1 MCYPFISKLVLFAH
15 NWNVGILEHWN
26 IGFWASASESLRLR
40 EKMESWVIVK
50 FLLTGIKYRN
60 VIFFKLSFQYSI
72 IPIFHIRGKRK
83 NLKKSYTFI
92 IL

>member
-1 MCYPFISKLVLFAH
+1 MCYPFISKLVCFAY
-15 NWNVGILEHWN
+15 NWNVGMLEYWNTGIL
-26 IGFWASASESLRLR
+26 GFG
-40 EKMESWVIVK
+40 KMESWVIVK

-92 IL
+92 RL